1 MRCNV
6 SAASYS
12 IPELQNT
19 ISYLEKAEARSK
31 ELGNCEFDVSTC
43 YSLRESVAS
52 DSSDVTNGSP
62 ETL

>member
-19 ISYLEKAEARSK
+19 IIYLERAEARSK
-31 ELGNCEFDVSTC
+31 ELCNCEFDVSTC
-43 YSLRESVAS
+43 S
-52 DSSDVTNGSP
+52 DSSELTNGSP

>member
-19 ISYLEKAEARSK
+19 IRYLEKAEARSR
-31 ELGNCEFDVSTC
+31 ELCDCEF
-43 YSLRESVAS
+43 S
-52 DSSDVTNGSP
+52 DSSCLSNGSTP
-62 ETL
+62 ENL